1 MTDTESRQAIWQRE
15 LKLALSDTHWR
26 QFALELRTCALFLD
40 EAFQAATSGNPG
52 PVAPRGTFFAPKFC
66 RLLLGLALENL
77 VKSLLLSGPKQAAYL
92 KEGGGITFRDK
103 GHDLVWL
110 LGEAEVP
117 LDDATRLYVRG
128 WSISA
133 VWFGKYP
140 FPLSVGGVLD
150 EYVALESSEALH
162 QRVACG
168 DRDLILHDVLH
179 GSIGASERSA
189 FEAVWNELMDR
200 GAA

>member
-1 MTDTESRQAIWQRE
+1 M
-15 LKLALSDTHWR
+15 
-26 QFALELRTCALFLD
+26 
-40 EAFQAATSGNPG
+40 
-52 PVAPRGTFFAPKFC
+52 
-66 RLLLGLALENL
+66 
-77 VKSLLLSGPKQAAYL
+77 KSLLLSGPKQAAYL